1 MPEFLAQWSDR
12 GPPSHSP
19 QLDQEPL
26 WRRANGSPRRAWKLR
41 SVGHRLPFRGG
52 FACLQERG
60 ALRGSSLPR
69 SSGIF
74 SKFFLDFPLPGLFRS
89 SALRRVVLV
98 CRVGPSPQIASLSHS
113 HRPSHVIYRQRALP
127 SLLPPPPP
135 PRLPSICTIV
145 SQILRPPPSPDC
157 TAWLRFS
164 RILFC
169 QPDTVTTKTTSLVGI
184 WHRGLWL
191 SFLLFTTCFHLPPH
205 PRPSLSTSTL
215 ATPVQLLLC
224 QPAVVNCCDP
234 TVLQA
239 SWGNRAP
246 SSRAGAT
253 W

>member
-1 MPEFLAQWSDR
+1 MYPCPLAGTRGCMPEFLAQWPDR

-26 WRRANGSPRRAWKLR
+26 WRRANGSPHPAWKLR

-74 SKFFLDFPLPGLFRS
+74 SKFFLDFPLPGLFHS

-113 HRPSHVIYRQRALP
+113 HRPSYVIYRQRALP

-135 PRLPSICTIV
+135 ALHLHYRQSDLTPPPFPRLHSPAE
-145 SQILRPPPSPDC
+145 ILSNP
-157 TAWLRFS
+157 L
-164 RILFC
+164 
-169 QPDTVTTKTTSLVGI
+169 
-184 WHRGLWL
+184 L
-191 SFLLFTTCFHLPPH
+191 S
-205 PRPSLSTSTL
+205 
-215 ATPVQLLLC
+215 V
-224 QPAVVNCCDP
+224 
-234 TVLQA
+234 
-239 SWGNRAP
+239 
-246 SSRAGAT
+246 
-253 W
+253 